1 MYSGRRYRQ
10 SLSCSTSTESVPG
23 VAKCFGIFVPVI
35 STLYLSTNPGGT
47 FVPVIS
53 TLYLST
59 NPGWIRF
66 YCTDSGGPH
75 WKVPVHIGGSLYS
88 GQSNVM
94 TFSLSPVLNWRYN
107 SKQGDR
113 DFVNSK
119 QGDRDFV
126 STIKLGYRENVSSS
140 VWLTFRSPSLV
151 TFRFPSLVN
160 QSNVSKNN
168 VNQSVSLLKKVHELF
183 LSWSVAPW
191 SGQFLAPQK
200 RCRWKS

>member
-1 MYSGRRYRQ
+1 MTMADVHANDPRWRPQAKLVRSSSPTKIDALDRHD
-10 SLSCSTSTESVPG
+10 SKTSTESVPG
-23 VAKCFGIFVPVI
+23 VAKCFGILVPII

-47 FVPVIS
+47 FIPVIS

-59 NPGWIRF
+59 NPGRIRF
-66 YCTDSGGPH
+66 YCTGSGGPH

-94 TFSLSPVLNWRYN
+94 TFSLSPVLNWRY
-107 SKQGDR
+107 
-113 DFVNSK
+113 NSK

-168 VNQSVSLLKKVHELF
+168 VNQSVSLFE
-183 LSWSVAPW
+183 
-191 SGQFLAPQK
+191 
-200 RCRWKS
+200 KSA

>member
-1 MYSGRRYRQ
+1 M
-10 SLSCSTSTESVPG
+10 
-23 VAKCFGIFVPVI
+23 

-59 NPGWIRF
+59 NPGRIRF
-66 YCTDSGGPH
+66 YCTGPGGPH

-140 VWLTFRSPSLV
+140 VGLTFLFPRLV
-151 TFRFPSLVN
+151 TFRFPRLVN
-160 QSNVSKNN
+160 QSNVSKNH

-183 LSWSVAPW
+183 LSSFVI
-191 SGQFLAPQK
+191 SGALVGANSWLRK
-200 RCRWKS
+200 NGWVIRLGTKENTY

>member
-1 MYSGRRYRQ
+1 MCFQRMPAHLEGPRGTLQYRQ
-10 SLSCSTSTESVPG
+10 VPSNVSSWHIGGSL
-23 VAKCFGIFVPVI
+23 
-35 STLYLSTNPGGT
+35 Y
-47 FVPVIS
+47 
-53 TLYLST
+53 
-59 NPGWIRF
+59 
-66 YCTDSGGPH
+66 SGGPH

-113 DFVNSK
+113 DFV
-119 QGDRDFV
+119 
-126 STIKLGYRENVSSS
+126 STIKLGYRENVFSS

-168 VNQSVSLLKKVHELF
+168 VNQSVSLLKKVHELI
-183 LSWSVAPW
+183 LLLYQWRLGR
-191 SGQFLAPQK
+191 GQFLAPQK
-200 RCRWKS
+200 PINFHLNIF

>member
-1 MYSGRRYRQ
+1 MNENDIIV
-10 SLSCSTSTESVPG
+10 LTSTESVPG
-23 VAKCFGIFVPVI
+23 VAKCFGILVPVI

-59 NPGWIRF
+59 NPGRIRF
-66 YCTDSGGPH
+66 YCTGSWGPH

-113 DFVNSK
+113 DFV
-119 QGDRDFV
+119 
-126 STIKLGYRENVSSS
+126 STIKLGYRENVYSS

-151 TFRFPSLVN
+151 TFRFPSLNSKQGDRDVV
-160 QSNVSKNN
+160 STIKLGYRENVS
-168 VNQSVSLLKKVHELF
+168 VNIPV
-183 LSWSVAPW
+183 P
-191 SGQFLAPQK
+191 
-200 RCRWKS
+200 

>member
-1 MYSGRRYRQ
+1 MGFHAKFRAYR
-10 SLSCSTSTESVPG
+10 LTSTESVPG
-23 VAKCFGIFVPVI
+23 VAKCFGILVPVI

-59 NPGWIRF
+59 NPGRIRF
-66 YCTDSGGPH
+66 YCTGSGGPH

-126 STIKLGYRENVSSS
+126 STIKLGYRENVS
-140 VWLTFRSPSLV
+140 
-151 TFRFPSLVN
+151 VN
-160 QSNVSKNN
+160 IPV
-168 VNQSVSLLKKVHELF
+168 
-183 LSWSVAPW
+183 P
-191 SGQFLAPQK
+191 
-200 RCRWKS
+200 